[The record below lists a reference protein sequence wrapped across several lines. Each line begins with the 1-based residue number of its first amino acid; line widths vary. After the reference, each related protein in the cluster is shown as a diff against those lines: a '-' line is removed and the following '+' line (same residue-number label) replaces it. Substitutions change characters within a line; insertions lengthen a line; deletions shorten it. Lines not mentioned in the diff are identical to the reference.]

1 MEKINVYV
9 VSDDAAVCDSITNL
23 LEPSGMKAQVFESL
37 HTYSNMAEPHSH
49 RCLVL
54 DTHNVDLGD
63 ANQVSLLESVC
74 AAMSVILI
82 TNRGDVLTAV
92 RGMKLGA
99 TDVVQK
105 PYRTNRLLDSV
116 RQAIDTENYSNQSTG
131 SKLSHLND
139 NES

>member
-9 VSDDAAVCDSITNL
+9 VSDDAAVCDSIKDL
-23 LEPSGMKAQVFESL
+23 LELSGMKAQVFESL
-37 HTYSNMAEPHSH
+37 HTCYSMTEQHSR

-54 DTHNVDLGD
+54 DTHNIDLGESS
-63 ANQVSLLESVC
+63 QVLLLESVC

-82 TNRGDVLTAV
+82 TDRGDVLTAV

-99 TDVVQK
+99 TDIVQK

-116 RQAIDTENYSNQSTG
+116 RQAIDTENCSEQSI
-131 SKLSHLND
+131 
-139 NES
+139 

>member
-9 VSDDAAVCDSITNL
+9 VSDDAAVCDSIKDL

-37 HTYSNMAEPHSH
+37 HTYCSMTEPHS
-49 RCLVL
+49 RGCLVL
-54 DTHNVDLGD
+54 DTHNIDLGESS
-63 ANQVSLLESVC
+63 QVLLLESVC

-82 TNRGDVLTAV
+82 TDRGDVLTAV

-99 TDVVQK
+99 TDIVQK

-116 RQAIDTENYSNQSTG
+116 RQAIDTEKYSKSNRSN
-131 SKLSHLND
+131 LVHLNN
-139 NES
+139 NET